1 MSTTPY
7 IGVTG
12 FMSRAQVEAALEG
25 FPFSPF
31 VKLMVGVLVSDKTL
45 SGVPNSHPNSF
56 PHPDDI
62 AEIFVDDP
70 RVLNLV
76 HYNTHDQKG
85 LARQL
90 DRLFDTAGPNCH
102 GVQLNIT
109 WPNIEELKL
118 FHAAWRDKV
127 IVLQLGKEAFEAKQS
142 PEIVAKYLSY
152 YKYLIDYLLFDMSG
166 GFGVEIDI
174 DLASDTIG
182 QYLRQGL
189 SKHFG
194 FGLAGG
200 LDSEKLAM
208 LAPLLRTMQ
217 TISIDAQGRL
227 RSDDQLDLEKVKA
240 YIRAALLLYRRVKV

>member
-12 FMSRAQVEAALEG
+12 FMSRQQVEQALDG
-25 FPFSPF
+25 FPHSPF
-31 VKLMVGVLVSDKTL
+31 IKLMVGVLVSDKTL
-45 SGVPNSHPNSF
+45 SGIPNSYPNSF

-76 HYNTHDQKG
+76 HYNTHNQRG

-90 DRLFDTAGPNCH
+90 DRLFETAGPNCH

-109 WPNIEELKL
+109 WPNTEELKL
-118 FHAAWRDKV
+118 LHQAWRDKQ
-127 IVLQLGKEAFEAKQS
+127 IVLQLGREAFEAKQS
-142 PEIVAKYLSY
+142 PEVVAKYLGIF
-152 YKYLIDYLLFDMSG
+152 KHLIDYVLFDMSG

-174 DLASDTIG
+174 DLATNCYSE
-182 QYLRQGL
+182 YLKQGL
-189 SKHFG
+189 NRYFG

-200 LDSEKLAM
+200 LDAEKVQR
-208 LAPLLRTMQ
+208 LAPLLRVAHTLSM
-217 TISIDAQGRL
+217 DAQGRL
-227 RSDDQLDLEKVKA
+227 RSNDQLDLNKVAA
-240 YIRAALLLYRRVKV
+240 YIQSALRLYKQVKV